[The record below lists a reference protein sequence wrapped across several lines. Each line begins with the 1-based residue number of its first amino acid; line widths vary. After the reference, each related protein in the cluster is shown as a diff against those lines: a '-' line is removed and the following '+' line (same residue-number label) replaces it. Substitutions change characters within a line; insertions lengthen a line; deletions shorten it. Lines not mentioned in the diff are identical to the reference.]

1 MLTKD
6 QTHIAKVEISMDFL
20 RQLLKLPE
28 SVKFLAVKQD
38 WTTEFGRKF
47 EVLIESP
54 DLPEVLQYDAIPRAK
69 IILNAEFCAVDEITH
84 IVAGTVEAP

>member
-28 SVKFLAVKQD
+28 SVKFLAVKQ
-38 WTTEFGRKF
+38 TATEFGRKF

-84 IVAGTVEAP
+84 IVAGTVEAL

>member
-6 QTHIAKVEISMDFL
+6 QTHLATVEISLDFL
-20 RQLLKLPE
+20 RQLLKLPQ

-38 WTTEFGRKF
+38 WVNEFGRKF

-69 IILNAEFCAVDEITH
+69 IRLNIEFCAVDEITH
-84 IVAGTVEAP
+84 IVAGTVEAL